1 MREIKL
7 IDYIRWFSDNH
18 DIKSLDGDINGVI
31 VAPITNTEY
40 LIRLGS
46 VKDGSMDRP

>member
-1 MREIKL
+1 MKEVSL
-7 IDYIRWFSDNH
+7 TDYIRWFSDNH
-18 DIKSLDGDINGVI
+18 DLKSLDSDWDGVV
-31 VAPITNTEY
+31 VATIGSSV